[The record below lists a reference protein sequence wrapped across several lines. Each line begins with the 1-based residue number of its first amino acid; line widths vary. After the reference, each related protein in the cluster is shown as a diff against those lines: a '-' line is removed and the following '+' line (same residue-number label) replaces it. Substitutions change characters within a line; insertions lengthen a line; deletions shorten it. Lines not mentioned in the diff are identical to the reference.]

1 MFEKIFGK
9 KKSIK
14 RVLILNLILSVAIV
28 FVISLIGLLIFVN
41 KESLNRLI
49 LLNLATGDNLRDLTY
64 IFQRFVIMLILNTVL
79 ISALVISVISRKIIK
94 PIENLSN
101 ATKKVAEGNF
111 DVNINPIRDDEI
123 GELTKNFNDMVKELS
138 EVEILQKDF
147 IDNVSHE
154 IKTPISSIQGFAKLL
169 DDDNITKEERKE
181 YVGIITEEVDR
192 LLNLSNKVLRLSKLQ
207 NQDKIE
213 KKENINITE
222 QIRRIIALLEPKSR
236 KKNISFNLNDI
247 ENDVFYLGDEE
258 LTYQIW
264 VNLIDN
270 AIKFSKENGIID
282 IEIKKVENKVTVKIK
297 DHGIGMSEDEV
308 KKIYTRFYQTDRSHS
323 QEGSGLGLS
332 IVKRIV
338 DLSNGEIKVE
348 SQKEKGTCFTII
360 L

>member
-64 IFQRFVIMLILNTVL
+64 IFQRFVIILILNTVL

-213 KKENINITE
+213 KKKI
-222 QIRRIIALLEPKSR
+222 
-236 KKNISFNLNDI
+236 
-247 ENDVFYLGDEE
+247 
-258 LTYQIW
+258 
-264 VNLIDN
+264 LILQ
-270 AIKFSKENGIID
+270 SK
-282 IEIKKVENKVTVKIK
+282 
-297 DHGIGMSEDEV
+297 
-308 KKIYTRFYQTDRSHS
+308 
-323 QEGSGLGLS
+323 
-332 IVKRIV
+332 
-338 DLSNGEIKVE
+338 
-348 SQKEKGTCFTII
+348 
-360 L
+360 